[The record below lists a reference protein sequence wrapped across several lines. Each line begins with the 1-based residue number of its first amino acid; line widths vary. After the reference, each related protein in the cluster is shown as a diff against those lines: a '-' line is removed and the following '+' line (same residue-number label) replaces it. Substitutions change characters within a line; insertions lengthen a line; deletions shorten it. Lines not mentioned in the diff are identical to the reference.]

1 VSRRGWLLFIALC
14 IVWGIPYMF
23 TRIAVREIA
32 PPTLVFLRTL
42 PAALLLIPLALHRRE
57 LRPLLAHWRWI
68 VVYTA
73 AEIALPWL
81 LLSHAQQRISSS
93 LAGLLIA
100 SVPLIAAVLYGKA
113 GGADVYDRR
122 RRAGLIIGFAGVAAL
137 VGIDVGSSDPLA
149 VAEVAAVA
157 VLWTTGPFIVS
168 RHLADLPALG
178 VITASLLLNALVYAP
193 ALFLWPPGSLSV
205 ETVAA
210 VLVLSLVCTALAF
223 LLFFN
228 LVREVGPSR
237 TTIVTYVNPLVAV
250 LLGVVVLSE
259 PFTLGIAVGM
269 PLVLLGSALA
279 TAPSRDGTASSP
291 PAP

>member
-1 VSRRGWLLFIALC
+1 VSRRGWLLFTALC
-14 IVWGIPYMF
+14 VIWGIPYMF

-42 PAALLLIPLALHRRE
+42 PAALLLMPFALHRRE

-73 AEIALPWL
+73 AELALPWL

-93 LAGLLIA
+93 LTGLLVA
-100 SVPLIAAVLYGKA
+100 SVPLIAAVLYGRA
-113 GGADVYDRR
+113 GGADVYDWR
-122 RRAGLIIGFAGVAAL
+122 RRAGLIMGFAGVAAL

-149 VAEVAAVA
+149 VVEVAAVA
-157 VLWTTGPFIVS
+157 LCFATGPYVVS
-168 RHLADLPALG
+168 RHLADVPILG
-178 VITASLLLNALVYAP
+178 VITASLLLNALIYAP
-193 ALFLWPPGSLSV
+193 AVALWPPASLSW

-223 LLFFN
+223 TLFFN

-250 LLGVVVLSE
+250 LLGVMVLSE

-269 PLVLLGSALA
+269 PLVLIGSALA
-279 TAPSRDGTASSP
+279 TAPSLGGASSSP
-291 PAP
+291 SAP

>member
-1 VSRRGWLLFIALC
+1 MSRRGWLLFVALC

-23 TRIAVREIA
+23 TRIAVREVA

-42 PAALLLIPLALHRRE
+42 PAALLLIPFALHRRE

-73 AEIALPWL
+73 AELALPWL

-93 LAGLLIA
+93 LAGLLVA

-113 GGADVYDRR
+113 GGADVYDWRR
-122 RRAGLIIGFAGVAAL
+122 KAGLIMGFAGVAAL

-149 VAEVAAVA
+149 IVEVTVVALCFA
-157 VLWTTGPFIVS
+157 TGPYIVS
-168 RHLADLPALG
+168 RRLADVPILG
-178 VITASLLLNALVYAP
+178 VIAASLLLNALIYTP
-193 ALFLWPPGSLSV
+193 AVVLWPPASLSR
-205 ETVAA
+205 ETIVA

-279 TAPSRDGTASSP
+279 TAPSRGAAPSSP
-291 PAP
+291 TAP

>member
-1 VSRRGWLLFIALC
+1 MSRRGWLLFVALC

-42 PAALLLIPLALHRRE
+42 PAALLLAPLALQRRE

-73 AEIALPWL
+73 AELALPWL

-93 LAGLLIA
+93 LAGLLVA
-100 SVPLIAAVLYGKA
+100 SVPLIAAVLYAKTR
-113 GGADVYDRR
+113 GAEVYDWRR
-122 RRAGLIIGFAGVAAL
+122 KAGLIMGFAGVAAL

-149 VAEVAAVA
+149 VVEVAVVA
-157 VLWTTGPFIVS
+157 LCFATGPHVVS
-168 RHLADLPALG
+168 RHLAGLPILG

-193 ALFLWPPGSLSV
+193 AVVLWPPTSLSR

-237 TTIVTYVNPLVAV
+237 TTIVTYVNPLIAV

-279 TAPSRDGTASSP
+279 TAPSRGGASSSP
-291 PAP
+291 SPS

>member
-1 VSRRGWLLFIALC
+1 MSRRGWLLFVALC

-32 PPTLVFLRTL
+32 PPALVFLRTL
-42 PAALLLIPLALHRRE
+42 PAALLLIPFALHRRE

-68 VVYTA
+68 LVYTA
-73 AEIALPWL
+73 AELALPWL

-93 LAGLLIA
+93 LAGLLVA
-100 SVPLIAAVLYGKA
+100 SVPLIAAVLYRKA
-113 GGADVYDRR
+113 GEADVYDWRR
-122 RRAGLIIGFAGVAAL
+122 RTGLIMGFAGVAAL

-149 VAEVAAVA
+149 IVEMAGVALCFA
-157 VLWTTGPFIVS
+157 TGPYIVS
-168 RHLADLPALG
+168 RRLADVPILG
-178 VITASLLLNALVYAP
+178 VIAASLLLNALIYSP
-193 ALFLWPPGSLSV
+193 AIALWPPASLSR
-205 ETVAA
+205 ETIVA

-279 TAPSRDGTASSP
+279 TAPSAGASSSP
-291 PAP
+291 SAP